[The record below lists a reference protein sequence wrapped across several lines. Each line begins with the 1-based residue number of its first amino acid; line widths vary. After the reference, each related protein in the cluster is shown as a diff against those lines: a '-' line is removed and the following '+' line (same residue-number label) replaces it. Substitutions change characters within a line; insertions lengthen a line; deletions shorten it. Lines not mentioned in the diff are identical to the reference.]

1 MHTNLSN
8 SQLFHNRADKRIFIS
23 KKIYKY
29 DSNTITSF
37 FISLTIHALL
47 IAALFGWNKQ
57 ETITPLPLQSK
68 SIPLNLKMW
77 EPQKVCTTSKMQ
89 PQTQMQKKPQP
100 AVKKVQQTPKK
111 SPPLTKQKVHKIVE
125 PKTQPRSSK
134 LLKQTQPQKTMPTPA
149 ASMPVQAAPATQ
161 AAPTAQK
168 APQKEPK
175 ASPPP
180 PKELASVSD
189 ELLAHIRSLIQSS
202 LRYPPMAKRL
212 GIEGVVVVAFVLG
225 EEGVVKSANILTP
238 SGNKSLDARAL
249 QTVLELSGE
258 YPRPEKAIDLRIPIA
273 FNIKNS

>member
-77 EPQKVCTTSKMQ
+77 EPQKVSATSKTQ

-100 AVKKVQQTPKK
+100 AVQKTQQTPKK

-125 PKTQPRSSK
+125 PKTQPRSSE

-149 ASMPVQAAPATQ
+149 VSMPVQAAPAT
-161 AAPTAQK
+161 PTVQK
-168 APQKEPK
+168 APQKELK

-180 PKELASVSD
+180 PKELTSVSN

-225 EEGVVKSANILTP
+225 EEGVVKSANILMP